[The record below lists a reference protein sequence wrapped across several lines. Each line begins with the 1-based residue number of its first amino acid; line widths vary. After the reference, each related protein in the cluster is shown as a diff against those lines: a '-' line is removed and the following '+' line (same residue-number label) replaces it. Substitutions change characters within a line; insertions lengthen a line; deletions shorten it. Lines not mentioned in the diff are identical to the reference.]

1 MARVGL
7 TINDEDWAAFAVGGW
22 NDNMRDRMAEAVG
35 DWEED
40 RWDRRTI
47 SGEKD
52 IKNTWPIPAPQIIWR
67 DLRQEAARMRA
78 PALLYDQEQGA
89 KVLFTVWIM
98 LATWIDREG
107 GAGGLPAS
115 WTSVQTFGYGNL
127 TQWMRCG
134 MRQTRPWDYT
144 NEGPPT
150 SDQCKPQLGH
160 QLGAYSTEEHL
171 LDVPKPLQIV
181 G

>member
-1 MARVGL
+1 MFIRRSLGRLIVIENVSFQELRDTFQCIWDMARVGL
-7 TINDEDWAAFAVGGW
+7 AINDEDWAAFAVGGW
-22 NDNMRDRMAEAVG
+22 TDNMRDRMAEAVG

-52 IKNTWPIPAPQIIWR
+52 IRNTWPIPAPQIIWR

-98 LATWIDREG
+98 LATWIDRRRR
-107 GAGGLPAS
+107 
-115 WTSVQTFGYGNL
+115 SVAKIIQ
-127 TQWMRCG
+127 Q
-134 MRQTRPWDYT
+134 
-144 NEGPPT
+144 
-150 SDQCKPQLGH
+150 
-160 QLGAYSTEEHL
+160 
-171 LDVPKPLQIV
+171 
-181 G
+181 